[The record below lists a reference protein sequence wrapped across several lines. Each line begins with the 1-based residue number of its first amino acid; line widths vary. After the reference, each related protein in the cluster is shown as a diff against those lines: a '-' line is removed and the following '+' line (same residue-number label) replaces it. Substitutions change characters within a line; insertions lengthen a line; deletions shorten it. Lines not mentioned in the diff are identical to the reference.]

1 MRGRA
6 YAGQT
11 YGRGQP
17 PHQSDSSVAG
27 LGHPNYKGI
36 PQHCYICSLCS
47 NKGHYD
53 HQCHYA
59 QQIMNNATAASIKA
73 HQQEDA
79 AYDYNSQQP
88 YQNQYQETYTAQ
100 NQQNDQQHDQPQNQN
115 F

>member
-1 MRGRA
+1 MPVRA
-6 YAGQT
+6 

-17 PHQSDSSVAG
+17 PCQNDSSVSG
-27 LGHPNYKGI
+27 LGHPSYKGI

-53 HQCHYA
+53 QQCHYA
-59 QQIMNNATAASIKA
+59 QQIMNHATAASIKA

-79 AYDYNSQQP
+79 AYDYNSQQQ

-100 NQQNDQQHDQPQNQN
+100 NQQTNQQHNQPQNQN

>member
-1 MRGRA
+1 M
-6 YAGQT
+6 
-11 YGRGQP
+11 
-17 PHQSDSSVAG
+17 SG
-27 LGHPNYKGI
+27 LGHPSYKGI
-36 PQHCYICSLCS
+36 PQHHYIWSLCS

-59 QQIMNNATAASIKA
+59 QQIMNHATAASIKA

-79 AYDYNSQQP
+79 AYDYNNQHQ

-100 NQQNDQQHDQPQNQN
+100 NQQNDQQHNQPQNPN